1 MNQVNKILVAISELL
16 KNNKFTQYEDVVVKS
31 FQMFPE
37 SFSLNRYEKYPDS
50 NAVNKVIYTTL
61 KPDGYI
67 IINNLRI
74 YLTDFGRE
82 RIRSIKKTKKGSAN
96 SNNLDDNIEKKEI
109 KRILSLKGFK
119 HFVNNREKEPIDI
132 DCYEF
137 YGITARTPTREM
149 QNKKRQ
155 LELRLK
161 NLSNSNNTIV
171 ESLLE
176 YKYKIEIQ
184 FQLII
189 NEHNTTKN

>member
-109 KRILSLKGFK
+109 KRILSL
-119 HFVNNREKEPIDI
+119 NI
-132 DCYEF
+132 
-137 YGITARTPTREM
+137 
-149 QNKKRQ
+149 
-155 LELRLK
+155 L
-161 NLSNSNNTIV
+161 
-171 ESLLE
+171 
-176 YKYKIEIQ
+176 
-184 FQLII
+184 LII
-189 NEHNTTKN
+189 VKKNQ